1 MASRCS
7 WDRCLAASAIT
18 KLRWLISCLYC
29 RNFLPLLPLRSQL
42 DYRQSIARLL
52 TLVDH
57 ERNRVTGPRQKAIY
71 DLTRMEAL
79 LDRLGSPH
87 RQVPAVHI
95 AGTKGKGSTAALC
108 DAALHAAGLRT
119 GFYSSPHL
127 HSFRERIRR
136 DSESIS
142 EDGFAALVEG
152 LWPLHEELMN
162 DPDVGPL
169 TLFEYLTGMAFQC
182 FAQERTDVQTIE
194 VGLGGRLDATNVLDA
209 GVCVITSISLDHTA
223 ILGDSIGEIAAD
235 KAGIIKPGSTV
246 VIAPQTPEALS
257 PILAACEEKEAA
269 PILVGRDVTWE
280 EGESGVDGQQF
291 KVRSLTRDYD
301 LGIPLL
307 GAYQLENAAA
317 AVAALE
323 ALASQGIEVPLQ
335 AIKTGFRSVNWP
347 CRMEVLSRS
356 PLLVADG
363 AHNVYSVESLLK
375 SLPKYLDFQRL
386 ILVTGFSRDK
396 NVDGM
401 AQALAAKADNIFAT
415 ASRHPR
421 AMTPPEVASLF
432 TKARKT
438 ASQAPTPADA
448 IKMALDC
455 AGERD
460 LVLATGSLFLAAEV
474 REAVLGIE
482 PEIYPELASPG
493 SSVH

>member
-1 MASRCS
+1 M
-7 WDRCLAASAIT
+7 
-18 KLRWLISCLYC
+18 
-29 RNFLPLLPLRSQL
+29 

-57 ERNRVTGPRQKAIY
+57 ERNRVAGPRQKSIY

-79 LDRLGSPH
+79 MDRLGNPQH
-87 RQVPAVHI
+87 QVPAVHI

-108 DAALHAAGLRT
+108 DAALLAAGFKT

-127 HSFRERIRR
+127 HTFRERIRR
-136 DSESIS
+136 DSEPIS
-142 EDGFAALVEG
+142 PEGFAGLVEG
-152 LWPLHEELMN
+152 LWPLHEELKN
-162 DPDVGPL
+162 DPAVGPL

-182 FAQERTDVQTIE
+182 FAQDRAGVQIIE

-223 ILGDSIGEIAAD
+223 ILGNTIGEIAAD
-235 KAGIIKPGSTV
+235 KAGISKPGATV

-257 PILAACEEKEAA
+257 PILAACEEREAA

-280 EGESGVDGQQF
+280 EGQFGTDGQSL
-291 KVRSLTRDYD
+291 KVRGRNGEYD
-301 LGIPLL
+301 LRIPLL
-307 GAYQLENAAA
+307 GIHQLENAAT

-323 ALASQGIEVPLQ
+323 ALRSHGIDVPVQ
-335 AIKTGFRSVNWP
+335 AIKIGFERVNWP

-375 SLPKYLDFQRL
+375 SLPKYLHFQRL
-386 ILVTGFSRDK
+386 ILVAGFSSDK
-396 NVDGM
+396 NVEGM
-401 AQALAAKADNIFAT
+401 AQALGEKADLVFAT

-421 AMTPPEVASLF
+421 SLPPGEVAGLF
-432 TKARKT
+432 ARAGVDT
-438 ASQAPTPADA
+438 REASAPADA
-448 IKMALDC
+448 LKMAMDS
-455 AGERD
+455 AGEND
-460 LVLATGSLFLAAEV
+460 LVLATGSLFLTAEV

-482 PEIYPELASPG
+482 PEIYPELPPPARPSP
-493 SSVH
+493 